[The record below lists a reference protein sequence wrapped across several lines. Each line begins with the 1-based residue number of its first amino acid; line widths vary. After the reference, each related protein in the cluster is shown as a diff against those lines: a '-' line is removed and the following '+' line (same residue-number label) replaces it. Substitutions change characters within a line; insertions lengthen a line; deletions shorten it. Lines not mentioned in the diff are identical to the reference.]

1 MFLICNCNMWGKPN
15 KLQLIYPIFSK
26 TVQDLHQKSPG
37 LHLTQRMLQL
47 SKGLRIKTRLLQ
59 LAALLLA
66 KLQVMDIVMDF
77 FDGFLGQPCIVLCFY
92 QLNICRDPIHTYI
105 YIYTYMYNIYIYIC
119 IIYILILYIYIN
131 IILYIDI
138 DIIWT
143 SLESCVFHGY
153 CSIFPLVFQV
163 WSIRSCPKNDSRV
176 CSDGSCLHDKLP
188 RNGGKSFILGQ
199 THILG

>member
-26 TVQDLHQKSPG
+26 TVQDLHQKSPS

-47 SKGLRIKTRLLQ
+47 PKGLRIKTRLLQ

-77 FDGFLGQPCIVLCFY
+77 FDGFLGQPCIVLSFY

-105 YIYTYMYNIYIYIC
+105 YVYIC
-119 IIYILILYIYIN
+119 IIYILYIYIN
-131 IILYIDI
+131 IIYINILYI
-138 DIIWT
+138 
-143 SLESCVFHGY
+143 L
-153 CSIFPLVFQV
+153 
-163 WSIRSCPKNDSRV
+163 
-176 CSDGSCLHDKLP
+176 
-188 RNGGKSFILGQ
+188 ILYI
-199 THILG
+199 H